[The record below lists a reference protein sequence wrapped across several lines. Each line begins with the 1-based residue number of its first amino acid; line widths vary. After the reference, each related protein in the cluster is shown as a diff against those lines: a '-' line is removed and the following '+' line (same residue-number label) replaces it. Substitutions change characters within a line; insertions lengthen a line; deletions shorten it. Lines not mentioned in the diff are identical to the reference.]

1 MLKVLIV
8 EDTATFRL
16 IVRRQLTTLGINSVT
31 TAVDGEEALE
41 LLRAEPDFDVILCDW
56 HMAPMD
62 GFTFCAAV
70 QQIPYLRGRHI
81 PVVFMTGDTKLADPE
96 KRRRAL
102 GKAHSLGITDIL
114 IKPFTADDI
123 RATLERCGILAPAAG

>member
-16 IVRRQLTTLGINSVT
+16 IVRRQLVSLGINSVT
-31 TAVDGEEALE
+31 MAADGEEALE
-41 LLRAEPDFDVILCDW
+41 LLRAEPDFDVILSDW

-62 GFTFCAAV
+62 GLTFCARV

-96 KRRRAL
+96 KRKRAL
-102 GKAHSLGITDIL
+102 GQAHSFGITDIL
-114 IKPFTADDI
+114 IKPFTATDLRDVL
-123 RATLERCGILAPAAG
+123 ARCAGYVPY